1 MSFMG
6 SGFTAINIGD
16 EIIEINNQVVVSYR
30 NLNRFCN
37 YKIFR
42 IHMKGPLIHLPSFLI
57 RIE

>member
-1 MSFMG
+1 MG

-30 NLNRFCN
+30 FCN

-42 IHMKGPLIHLPSFLI
+42 IQMKGPLIHLPSFLI